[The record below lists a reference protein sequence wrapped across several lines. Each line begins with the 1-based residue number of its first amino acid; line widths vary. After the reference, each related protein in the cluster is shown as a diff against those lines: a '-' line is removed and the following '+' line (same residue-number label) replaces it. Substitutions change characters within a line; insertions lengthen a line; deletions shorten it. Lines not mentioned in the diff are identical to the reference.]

1 MQNLKADSGESRSFI
16 LLSEMRNDSEKY
28 GCELLVEEVVKEV
41 EIVPKGREMCV
52 RMELEKHVGWG
63 FDL

>member
-28 GCELLVEEVVKEV
+28 GCELLVEEVVQEV
-41 EIVPKGREMCV
+41 EIVPKGREM
-52 RMELEKHVGWG
+52 
-63 FDL
+63 